1 MPNRTP
7 RFELHIRPL
16 IREMDR
22 RHMKFQFDLWNRDDV
37 FNNSVAILARLTST
51 DCMPPEDYGG
61 PWPQEWIDLF
71 KRWSDLGGPALE
83 RARGQYTATR
93 NAVGVRIQ
101 GRITTPTPGYHVWME
116 EDPVS
121 VLPAPI
127 VVYAEPP
134 DPPQAL
140 APTQAD
146 IRDTFEIPTTVG
158 IVHVIDADGPHDVK
172 IT

>member
-37 FNNSVAILARLTST
+37 FNNAGVIFTRITST
-51 DCMPPEDYGG
+51 DCMPPQDYGG

-71 KRWSDLGGPALE
+71 KRWTDAGGPVLE
-83 RARGQYTATR
+83 RGRGQYTATR
-93 NAVGVRIQ
+93 NASGVRIQ
-101 GRITTPTPGYHVWME
+101 GKVTTPTPGYRVWME
-116 EDPVS
+116 EDPVRS
-121 VLPAPI
+121 VPPVI

-134 DPPQAL
+134 DPPQPP
-140 APTQAD
+140 APTQID
-146 IRDTFEIPTTVG
+146 VRDTFEIPTTAATVR
-158 IVHVIDADGPHDVK
+158 IVDADGLHDVN
-172 IT
+172 IS